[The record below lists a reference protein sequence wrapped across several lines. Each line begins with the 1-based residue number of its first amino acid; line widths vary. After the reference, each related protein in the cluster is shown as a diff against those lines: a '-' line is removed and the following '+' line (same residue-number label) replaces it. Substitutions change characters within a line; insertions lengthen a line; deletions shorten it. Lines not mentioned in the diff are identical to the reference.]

1 MSINKKVVKAARM
14 AAGIIFAA
22 FVVATVLK
30 VFWLTPG
37 TFYPFY
43 LALSSTMVSATT
55 PPTTYIWQIP
65 FFEGQYLWSN
75 RLIDTMTLAIVL
87 LATALGA
94 SILLREET
102 KQEQEIGAEE

>member
-1 MSINKKVVKAARM
+1 MDIDKKLLKAIRM

-43 LALSSTMVSATT
+43 LTLFSSTIGSVPT
-55 PPTTYIWQIP
+55 PIPVWQIA

-75 RLIDTMTLAIVL
+75 RIIDTMALAIVL
-87 LATALGA
+87 VATGIGA
-94 SILLREET
+94 SILLREEP
-102 KQEQEIGAEE
+102 EQEKGAEE